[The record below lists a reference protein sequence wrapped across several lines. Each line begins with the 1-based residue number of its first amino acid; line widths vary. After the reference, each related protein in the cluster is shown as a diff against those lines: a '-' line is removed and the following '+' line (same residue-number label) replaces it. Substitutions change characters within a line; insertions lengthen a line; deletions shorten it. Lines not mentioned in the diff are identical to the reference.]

1 MANMLVQTWQRLL
14 QFDRRPWV
22 AFENG
27 TCVVL
32 TDPAD
37 NIEERAQAILGA
49 YRSTAAD
56 AAAPEMGVV
65 TPYETP
71 GWVVRGH
78 DPNVLTYVSFEEA
91 GGPDMKKEE
100 VDRVGRAK
108 LEKDAQ
114 TLKIIHVEAQL
125 H

>member
-32 TDPAD
+32 TNSAD
-37 NIEERAQAILGA
+37 NIEEQAQAIL
-49 YRSTAAD
+49 AASCS
-56 AAAPEMGVV
+56 AAANAAPPEMRIV
-65 TPYETP
+65 TPYEMP
-71 GWVVRGH
+71 GWVVRGQ

-91 GGPDMKKEE
+91 GGPDMKEE
-100 VDRVGRAK
+100 VGHLGRAK
-108 LEKDAQ
+108 LEKDAE
-114 TLKIIHVEAQL
+114 TLRIIHVEARPR
-125 H
+125 